1 MSRMPALFVGHGSPM
16 NAVSKN
22 SYTEALISMGARL
35 PKPKGILVI
44 SAHWM
49 GPWIKITGSE
59 LPAQIYDFFGFP
71 DELYSL
77 HYQAPGDP
85 VLAAKVAELLSASGF
100 PAQVEPS
107 RGIDHAAWAVLLH
120 MYPNADIPILEMSL
134 DYKLPFRKWFE
145 VGKALAALRDSGILV
160 LGSGNIVHNLYRISM
175 DEKAAPFDWAVKFDA
190 LVKSAIA
197 ARDWDSLASFAEPV
211 PASREAVP
219 TPEHY
224 LPLLAVLGT
233 MGEGEDARPFHE
245 SLQNAS
251 VSMTG
256 YEISSF

>member
-1 MSRMPALFVGHGSPM
+1 MERMPALFIGHGSPM
-16 NAVSKN
+16 NAISSN
-22 SYTEALISMGARL
+22 DYSNALSALGARL
-35 PKPKGILVI
+35 PRPEGILVV

-49 GPWIKITGSE
+49 GPWLKVTGAES
-59 LPAQIYDFFGFP
+59 PTQIYDFFGFP
-71 DELYSL
+71 DELYAL

-85 VLAAKVAELLSASGF
+85 DLASRIAETLTNAGF
-100 PAQVEPS
+100 PSQVDPS

-120 MYPNADIPILEMSL
+120 MYPAADIPVLEMSL
-134 DYKLPFRKWFE
+134 DYKLPFKKWFE
-145 VGKALAALRDSGILV
+145 VGKALSGLRDSGILV
-160 LGSGNIVHNLYRISM
+160 LGSGNIAHNLYRASM
-175 DEKAAPFDWAVKFDA
+175 DAGAAPFEWVGKFDA

-224 LPLLAVLGT
+224 LPLLAALGS
-233 MGEGEDARPFHE
+233 MEVGEDARPFHE
-245 SLQNAS
+245 SMQNAS
-251 VSMTG
+251 ISMTS

>member
-1 MSRMPALFVGHGSPM
+1 MARMPALFIGHGSPM
-16 NAVSKN
+16 NAISSN
-22 SYTEALISMGARL
+22 EYTKALSDLAACL
-35 PKPKGILVI
+35 PRPEGILVI

-49 GPWIKITGSE
+49 GPWLRVTGAES
-59 LPAQIYDFFGFP
+59 PTQIYDFFGFP
-71 DELYSL
+71 DGLYSL

-85 VLAAKVAELLSASGF
+85 NLASRVAETLANAGF
-100 PAQVEPS
+100 NAQVDPS

-145 VGKALAALRDSGILV
+145 VGKTIAILRDSGILV
-160 LGSGNIVHNLYRISM
+160 IGSGNIAHNLYRASM
-175 DEKAAPFDWAVKFDA
+175 DAAAAPFEWVGKFDA
-190 LVKSAIA
+190 AVKTAIA
-197 ARDWDSLASFAEPV
+197 ARDWDTLASYAEPV
-211 PASREAVP
+211 LASREAVP

-233 MGEGEDARPFHE
+233 MVEGEDARPFHE

-251 VSMTG
+251 ISMTS
-256 YEISSF
+256 YEIRAF